1 MILTIEQLLNLI
13 NEELNNCV
21 YNNTSDTNGKRTDNR
36 WWTSD
41 SKNLSNSWYN
51 VTTTYEKIIER
62 LEKRGEGVHKFMDK
76 NILSITEL
84 NSWVRENQRNIS
96 QAARQSTKTKIIFV
110 IEDNY
115 QWDVYPKYGVP
126 VPTLIGS

>member
-1 MILTIEQLLNLI
+1 
-13 NEELNNCV
+13 
-21 YNNTSDTNGKRTDNR
+21 
-36 WWTSD
+36 
-41 SKNLSNSWYN
+41 
-51 VTTTYEKIIER
+51 
-62 LEKRGEGVHKFMDK
+62 MDK
-76 NILSITEL
+76 NNLDITEL
-84 NSWVRENQRNIS
+84 NWWVRENHRNVS